1 MQNKMNKILCLIL
14 IFSGN
19 LIAQVSGNEKYKGN
33 SNYNDNANYNY
44 NNQNLNIV
52 NQVTQPLSNAV
63 IENKTEVS
71 FEINGLYNIVADNY
85 VAMFNIMQI
94 AETVE
99 TADLLT
105 NERISVFKQK
115 LKNIGIDTS
124 EIKVDMLSFVP
135 KYELQADKKLFSKT
149 FNEVPA
155 GFEMQKNI
163 TVRYKKSAKIDEIVS
178 AAAQAE
184 IYDLVKVDYF
194 ISNTQEILDSLR
206 IKAISCLKNK
216 TKSYELLGFKLDT
229 LKKVFADN
237 FVTTSPTTRYRSYQ
251 AFSRPSLNAAKK
263 KSYVNEI
270 NKTYSQ
276 YYKQIE
282 YDLYDFIV
290 NPIVTEP
297 VIQIS
302 YTLLVKY
309 FLKPEEKPNNTYYI
323 LSPSGEMKQFIPK

>member
-1 MQNKMNKILCLIL
+1 MDKILCLFL
-14 IFSGN
+14 FFTGN

-44 NNQNLNIV
+44 NNQNNL
-52 NQVTQPLSNAV
+52 NQVSQPLSKTT
-63 IENKTEVS
+63 IENKNEVS
-71 FEINGLYNIVADNY
+71 FEINGLYNIVADYY

-99 TADLLT
+99 SADLLT
-105 NERISVFKQK
+105 NERITIFKQK
-115 LKNIGIDTS
+115 LKNIGVDTS

-135 KYELQADKKLFSKT
+135 KYELQAEKKLFSKT
-149 FNEVPA
+149 FNEIPA

-194 ISNTQEILDSLR
+194 ISNTQELLDSLR
-206 IKAISCLKNK
+206 TKAISCLKNK
-216 TKSYELLGFKLDT
+216 TKSYEILGFKLDT

-263 KSYVNEI
+263 KSYVNEV

-282 YDLYDFIV
+282 YDLYDFII
-290 NPIVTEP
+290 NPVVTEP

-309 FLKPEEKPNNTYYI
+309 FLKPEEKPNNIYYI
-323 LSPSGEMKQFIPK
+323 LSPSGEIKQFNPK